1 MSGAAGLHVCHLS
14 LLVLSVSWTMKRKNR
29 NPSASSTPPDGK
41 KKKVAGN
48 TEASTAATKAI
59 DFSSPQ
65 RVLESLLSSTNLDN
79 FFDEYWEKKP
89 LFVSRENADFYGQMF
104 TKKDLEAILK
114 KEEIQFIEDMSLTR
128 YAEGKTELLNEDGRV
143 NMKHLKAAGVAVQF
157 HQPDRYKVCN
167 FIETRARVS
176 RKLCHEMCGL
186 FFLQSKNVNV
196 DVQYSHHRELIT
208 NE

>member
-1 MSGAAGLHVCHLS
+1 MF
-14 LLVLSVSWTMKRKNR
+14 SVSWSMKRKSR
-29 NPSASSTPPDGK
+29 NPSGSTTPPDGK
-41 KKKVAGN
+41 KKKVAGS

-59 DFSSPQ
+59 DYSSPQ

-89 LFVSRENADFYGQMF
+89 LFVSRENADFYGQIF
-104 TKKDLEAILK
+104 KKKDLEAILR

-157 HQPDRYKVCN
+157 HQTDRYKVCN
-167 FIETRARVS
+167 FIDSRARVS

-186 FFLQSKNVNV
+186 FLHQSKDVNL
-196 DVQYSHHRELIT
+196 DVQYSHHLKVIA